1 MIMSRGLCTIEKDD
15 NELVKYLLSDKE
27 LVTMGSKGTVKNIRK
42 QTVFNGMSLDDMFE
56 HMFNGGGF
64 TNNLQNKMLI
74 TLIYGSAGE
83 NPYMDDMLVSFI
95 QGIYRLKPK
104 SRENQNKMLKVMA
117 ENIDAYAPYSEKLG
131 GLARYVDYCIEANNR
146 FMSNEGLPI
155 KEEQILDK
163 VSKQRL
169 DLQITKS
176 YKEARQILTKKGWD
190 LAKYPEDEE
199 LLRTVFNLERE
210 ETRAG
215 HQIYKK
221 YVETVLSRTIHNEI
235 DRDNVYKDFQH
246 FLHEN
251 NLHRYKNVESLDK
264 FIGAVIYSSKEEVEM
279 CQRKTAEK
287 NLSKNVNNGSK
298 ISVKGRGR

>member
-1 MIMSRGLCTIEKDD
+1 MRNDEFNRIRNEIVEGLRQHKGEISVSSDGLEEARFRTIMRSLPFDFPELFFYYNYRYRKGVRPGEWTIFPMYFYDRITTE
-15 NELVKYLLSDKE
+15 
-27 LVTMGSKGTVKNIRK
+27 RK
-42 QTVFNGMSLDDMFE
+42 Q
-56 HMFNGGGF
+56 
-64 TNNLQNKMLI
+64 
-74 TLIYGSAGE
+74 
-83 NPYMDDMLVSFI
+83 
-95 QGIYRLKPK
+95 
-104 SRENQNKMLKVMA
+104 
-117 ENIDAYAPYSEKLG
+117 EKL
-131 GLARYVDYCIEANNR
+131 AYQT
-146 FMSNEGLPI
+146 
-155 KEEQILDK
+155 KQILDK

-169 DLQITKS
+169 DKKKKKS

-210 ETRAG
+210 GTRAG